1 MVAVALCTGCMEQN
15 TKSNIMNGP
24 VLLSQ
29 EESIELARRY
39 GYLYTFD
46 SVEMCTAGPVYQV
59 IVGKDAGNTQ
69 KIVWISNKIEKVVN
83 LNDGVSKEY
92 VIRVL
97 EQNGYRVNPQNL
109 QVQYIPAKAKFRS
122 IASIRNQSSGVFWT
136 YRCNESCTIFIDF
149 YSGRMLAAS
158 R

>member
-1 MVAVALCTGCMEQN
+1 MFAVALCTGCMEQN
-15 TKSNIMNGP
+15 FKRNIMIGP
-24 VLLSQ
+24 VLLSW

-39 GYLYTFD
+39 GYLTTFD
-46 SVEMCTAGPVYQV
+46 SVEICTAGPVYRV

-69 KIVWISNKIEKVVN
+69 KIIWISDKIKKVVN
-83 LNDGVSKEY
+83 LEDGVSKEY
-92 VIRVL
+92 VVRVL

-109 QVQYIPAKAKFRS
+109 QVQYIPAKSKLRS
-122 IASIRNQSSGVFWT
+122 IASLRNQSSGVFWT

-149 YSGRMLAAS
+149 YSGRMLAAP